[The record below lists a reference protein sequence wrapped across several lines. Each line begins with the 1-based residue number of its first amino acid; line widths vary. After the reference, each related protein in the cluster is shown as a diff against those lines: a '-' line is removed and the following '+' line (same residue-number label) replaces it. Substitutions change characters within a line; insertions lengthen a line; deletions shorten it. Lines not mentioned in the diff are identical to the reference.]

1 LPVSG
6 YIYWLNA
13 VEFIQFATTH
23 KTTQRFIAMPKA
35 QDKDNSG
42 MSKPLSWLG
51 VLLIAV
57 VSGLI
62 VRVLGD
68 PIVEVTSPSLEE
80 FFEDVEEFF
89 EDPKDFFEDMNR

>member
-1 LPVSG
+1 
-6 YIYWLNA
+6 
-13 VEFIQFATTH
+13 
-23 KTTQRFIAMPKA
+23 MPKA

-42 MSKPLSWLG
+42 MNRPLSWLG

-68 PIVEVTSPSLEE
+68 PIVEVTSPNLEE

-89 EDPKDFFEDMNR
+89 EDPKDFFEDLNR

>member
-1 LPVSG
+1 
-6 YIYWLNA
+6 
-13 VEFIQFATTH
+13 
-23 KTTQRFIAMPKA
+23 MPKA

-42 MSKPLSWLG
+42 MNKSLSWLG

-57 VSGLI
+57 ISGLI

-68 PIVEVTSPSLEE
+68 PIVEVTSPTIEE

-89 EDPKDFFEDMNR
+89 EDPQEFFEDMNR